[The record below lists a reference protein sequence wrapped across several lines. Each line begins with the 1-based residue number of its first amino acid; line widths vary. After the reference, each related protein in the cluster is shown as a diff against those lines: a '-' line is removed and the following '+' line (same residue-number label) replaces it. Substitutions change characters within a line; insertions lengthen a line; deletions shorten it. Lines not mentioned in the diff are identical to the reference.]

1 MLLFKYSV
9 TDSLIIFISLILDVY
24 DLKKLLL
31 KTAIGLIDL
40 AFVCI
45 GFLFMAQTHVRG
57 LGKYSPGYQTTTLQV
72 PHRDM
77 FLNLF
82 IWYPT
87 DDDRPTELIGQNAL
101 FYGRHVRPN
110 ARPKSGTHPV
120 VVFSHGSGGNALQV
134 GWLAE
139 ALAEK
144 GYVVLATNHPGTTS
158 RDSLP
163 ERTVMIWE
171 RAKDLSEILN
181 WAENPR
187 IEGLSLDTANISVA
201 GFSLGGHSALAI
213 SGLQVS
219 KGKFIEYCDRNPEI
233 WDCGWLSRGG
243 VDFSEINADL
253 YDARYLDSRVSA
265 TIAIDPALAPAAIIE
280 SALGISHPVM
290 VINFEPNEGIPE
302 ALDAAQITEVM
313 PNARYKA
320 IPQSWHFSFLPECSL
335 LGKIVIGLGGE
346 ENICSDWKLRDRSD
360 VHQALINQIVP
371 FLDESLK

>member
-1 MLLFKYSV
+1 MLLCKNRV
-9 TDSLIIFISLILDVY
+9 TDSYIIFISRILDVY
-24 DLKKLLL
+24 DLKRLLIRTVL
-31 KTAIGLIDL
+31 GLIVL
-40 AFVCI
+40 AFGCI
-45 GFLFMAQTHVRG
+45 GFLFMAQTNERG
-57 LGKYSPGYQTTTLQV
+57 AGKYSPGYQTASLQV
-72 PHRDM
+72 AHRDV

-101 FYGRHVRPN
+101 FYGHYVRPN
-110 ARPKSGTHPV
+110 AKPKSGTHPV

-144 GYVVLATNHPGTTS
+144 GYVVLAANHPGTTS

-171 RAKDLSEILN
+171 RAKDLTEILN
-181 WAENPR
+181 WAENPT
-187 IEGLSLDTANISVA
+187 IEGLSLDTENISVA

-219 KGKFIEYCDRNPEI
+219 KANFIEYCDRNPDI
-233 WDCGWLSRGG
+233 WDCGWLARGG
-243 VDFSEINADL
+243 VDFTEINADL
-253 YDARYLDSRVSA
+253 YDAHYLDSRVGA

-280 SALGISHPVM
+280 SAARITHPVM
-290 VINFEPNEGIPE
+290 VINFEPHEGVRE
-302 ALDAAQITEVM
+302 ALDAAPITEMM
-313 PNARYKA
+313 PNARYMA

-346 ENICSDWKLRDRSD
+346 ENICSDWKLRDRND
-360 VHQALINQIVP
+360 VHQALIHQIIP
-371 FLDESLK
+371 FLEENLQ

>member
-1 MLLFKYSV
+1 MLLFKYRV
-9 TDSLIIFISLILDVY
+9 TDLLIIFISLILDVY

-31 KTAIGLIDL
+31 KTAIGLIVL

-45 GFLFMAQTHVRG
+45 GFLFMAQTHERG
-57 LGKYSPGYQTTTLQV
+57 PGQYSPGYQTTTLQV
-72 PHRDM
+72 PHRDVL
-77 FLNLF
+77 LNLF

-101 FYGRHVRPN
+101 FYGHYVRPN
-110 ARPKSGTHPV
+110 AQPKSGTHPV

-171 RAKDLSEILN
+171 RAKDLTEILN
-181 WAENPR
+181 WTENPT
-187 IEGLSLDTANISVA
+187 IEGLSLDTAKISVA
-201 GFSLGGHSALAI
+201 GFSLGGYSALAI

-219 KGKFIEYCDRNPEI
+219 KAKFIEYCDRNADI

-243 VDFSEINADL
+243 VDFTEINADL
-253 YDARYLDSRVSA
+253 YDARYLDNRVVA

-280 SALGISHPVM
+280 SAAGISHPVM
-290 VINFEPNEGIPE
+290 VINFKPHEEVPE
-302 ALDAAQITEVM
+302 ALDAAQITEMM
-313 PNARYKA
+313 PNARYKT

-360 VHQALINQIVP
+360 VYKALINQLVP

>member
-1 MLLFKYSV
+1 MLLFKYRV
-9 TDSLIIFISLILDVY
+9 TDLLIIFISLILDVY

-31 KTAIGLIDL
+31 KTAIGLIVL

-45 GFLFMAQTHVRG
+45 GFLFMAQTHERG
-57 LGKYSPGYQTTTLQV
+57 PRKYSPGYQTTTLQV
-72 PHRDM
+72 PHRDV
-77 FLNLF
+77 FLNLN

-101 FYGRHVRPN
+101 FYGHYVRPN
-110 ARPKSGTHPV
+110 AQPKSGTHPV

-158 RDSLP
+158 SDSLP

-171 RAKDLSEILN
+171 RAKDLTEILN
-181 WAENPR
+181 WAENPT

-219 KGKFIEYCDRNPEI
+219 KAKFIEYCDRNADI

-243 VDFSEINADL
+243 VDFTEINADL
-253 YDARYLDSRVSA
+253 YDARYLDSRVGA

-280 SALGISHPVM
+280 SAVGISHPVM
-290 VINFEPNEGIPE
+290 VINFKPHEGVPE
-302 ALDAAQITEVM
+302 ALDAAQITEMM

-320 IPQSWHFSFLPECSL
+320 IPHCWHFSFLPECSL

-346 ENICSDWKLRDRSD
+346 ENICSDWKLRNRSD

>member
-1 MLLFKYSV
+1 MKRLLIRTV
-9 TDSLIIFISLILDVY
+9 L
-24 DLKKLLL
+24 
-31 KTAIGLIDL
+31 GLIVL
-40 AFVCI
+40 AFGCT
-45 GFLFMAQTHVRG
+45 GFLFVAQTNERG
-57 LGKYSPGYQTTTLQV
+57 AGKYSPGYQTATLQV
-72 PHRDM
+72 PHRDV

-87 DDDRPTELIGQNAL
+87 DDDRPTKLMGQNAL
-101 FYGRHVRPN
+101 FYGHYVRPN
-110 ARPKSGTHPV
+110 AKPKSGTHPV

-144 GYVVLATNHPGTTS
+144 GYVVLAANHPGTTS

-171 RAKDLSEILN
+171 RANDLSEILN
-181 WAENPR
+181 WAENPT
-187 IEGLSLDTANISVA
+187 IEGLSLDTENISVA

-219 KGKFIEYCDRNPEI
+219 KANFIEYCDRNPGI
-233 WDCGWLSRGG
+233 WDCGWLARGG
-243 VDFSEINADL
+243 VDFDEINAEL
-253 YDARYLDSRVSA
+253 YDAHYLDSRVGA

-280 SALGISHPVM
+280 SAASITHPVM
-290 VINFEPNEGIPE
+290 IINFEPHEGVPE
-302 ALDAAQITEVM
+302 ALDAAQITEMM
-313 PNARYKA
+313 PNARYMA

-360 VHQALINQIVP
+360 VHQALIHQIIP
-371 FLDESLK
+371 FLEENLK

>member
-1 MLLFKYSV
+1 MLLFKYRV
-9 TDSLIIFISLILDVY
+9 TDLLIIFISLILDVY

-31 KTAIGLIDL
+31 KTAMGLIVF

-45 GFLFMAQTHVRG
+45 GFLFMAQTHERG
-57 LGKYSPGYQTTTLQV
+57 PGKYSPGYQTTTLQV
-72 PHRDM
+72 PHRDVL
-77 FLNLF
+77 LNLF

-101 FYGRHVRPN
+101 FYGHYVRPN
-110 ARPKSGTHPV
+110 AQPKSGTHPV

-171 RAKDLSEILN
+171 RAKDLTEILN
-181 WAENPR
+181 WTENPT
-187 IEGLSLDTANISVA
+187 IEGLSLDTAKISVA
-201 GFSLGGHSALAI
+201 GFSLGGYSALAI

-219 KGKFIEYCDRNPEI
+219 KAKFIEYCDRNADI

-243 VDFSEINADL
+243 VDFTEINADL
-253 YDARYLDSRVSA
+253 YDARYLDNRVVA

-280 SALGISHPVM
+280 SAVGISHPVM
-290 VINFEPNEGIPE
+290 VINFKPHEGVPE
-302 ALDAAQITEVM
+302 ALDAAQITEMM

-320 IPQSWHFSFLPECSL
+320 IPHCWHFSFLPECSL

-371 FLDESLK
+371 F

>member
-1 MLLFKYSV
+1 MKRLLIRTV
-9 TDSLIIFISLILDVY
+9 L
-24 DLKKLLL
+24 
-31 KTAIGLIDL
+31 GLIVL
-40 AFVCI
+40 AFGCT
-45 GFLFMAQTHVRG
+45 GFLFVAQTNERG
-57 LGKYSPGYQTTTLQV
+57 AGKYSPGYQTATLQV
-72 PHRDM
+72 PHRDV

-87 DDDRPTELIGQNAL
+87 DDDRPTKLMGQNAL
-101 FYGRHVRPN
+101 FYGHYVRPN
-110 ARPKSGTHPV
+110 AKPNSGTHPV

-139 ALAEK
+139 GLAEK
-144 GYVVLATNHPGTTS
+144 GYVVLAANHPGTTS

-171 RAKDLSEILN
+171 RANDLSEILN
-181 WAENPR
+181 WAENPT
-187 IEGLSLDTANISVA
+187 IEGLSLDTENISVA

-219 KGKFIEYCDRNPEI
+219 KANSIEYCDRNPDI
-233 WDCGWLSRGG
+233 WDCGWLARGG
-243 VDFSEINADL
+243 VDFEEINAEL
-253 YDARYLDSRVSA
+253 YDAHYLDSRVGA

-280 SALGISHPVM
+280 SAASITHPVM
-290 VINFEPNEGIPE
+290 IINFEPHEGVPE
-302 ALDAAQITEVM
+302 ALDAAQITEMM
-313 PNARYKA
+313 PNARYMA

-360 VHQALINQIVP
+360 VHQALIHQIIP
-371 FLDESLK
+371 FLEENLK

>member
-1 MLLFKYSV
+1 MLLFKYRV
-9 TDSLIIFISLILDVY
+9 TDLLIIFISLILDVY

-31 KTAIGLIDL
+31 KTAIGLIVF

-45 GFLFMAQTHVRG
+45 GFLFMAQTHERG
-57 LGKYSPGYQTTTLQV
+57 PGQYSPGYQTATLQV
-72 PHRDM
+72 PHRDVL
-77 FLNLF
+77 LNLF

-101 FYGRHVRPN
+101 FYGHYVRPN
-110 ARPKSGTHPV
+110 AQPKSGTHPV

-158 RDSLP
+158 SDSLP

-171 RAKDLSEILN
+171 RAKDLTEILN
-181 WAENPR
+181 WTENPT
-187 IEGLSLDTANISVA
+187 IEGLSLDTAKISVA
-201 GFSLGGHSALAI
+201 GFSLGGYSALAI

-219 KGKFIEYCDRNPEI
+219 KAKFIESCDRNADI
-233 WDCGWLSRGG
+233 WDCDWLSRGG
-243 VDFSEINADL
+243 VDFTEINADL
-253 YDARYLDSRVSA
+253 YDARYLDNRVVA

-280 SALGISHPVM
+280 SAVGISHPVM
-290 VINFEPNEGIPE
+290 VINFKPHEGVPE
-302 ALDAAQITEVM
+302 ALDAAQITEMM

-320 IPQSWHFSFLPECSL
+320 IPHCWNFSFLPECSL

-346 ENICSDWKLRDRSD
+346 ENICSDWKLRNRSD
-360 VHQALINQIVP
+360 FHQALINQIVP

>member
-1 MLLFKYSV
+1 MLLSKYRV
-9 TDSLIIFISLILDVY
+9 TDTLIIFISLILDVY
-24 DLKKLLL
+24 DLKKLLI
-31 KTAIGLIDL
+31 KTAIGLIVL

-45 GFLFMAQTHVRG
+45 GFLFMAQTHERG
-57 LGKYSPGYQTTTLQV
+57 PGKYSPGYQTTTLQV
-72 PHRDM
+72 PHRDVL
-77 FLNLF
+77 LNLF

-101 FYGRHVRPN
+101 FYGHYVRPN
-110 ARPKSGTHPV
+110 AQPKSGTHPV
-120 VVFSHGSGGNALQV
+120 VVFSHGSGGNALQL

-171 RAKDLSEILN
+171 RAKDLTEILN
-181 WAENPR
+181 WAENPT

-219 KGKFIEYCDRNPEI
+219 KAKFIEYCDRNADI
-233 WDCGWLSRGG
+233 WDCGWLAQGG
-243 VDFSEINADL
+243 VYFTEINADL
-253 YDARYLDSRVSA
+253 YDARYLDSRVGA

-280 SALGISHPVM
+280 SAARITHPVM
-290 VINFEPNEGIPE
+290 VINFEPHEGVPE
-302 ALDAAQITEVM
+302 ALDAARITEAM

-320 IPQSWHFSFLPECSL
+320 IPKSWHFSFLPEYSL

-371 FLDESLK
+371 SLDESLK

>member
-1 MLLFKYSV
+1 MLLFKHRV
-9 TDSLIIFISLILDVY
+9 TDLLIIFISLIWDVY

-31 KTAIGLIDL
+31 KTAIGLIVL

-45 GFLFMAQTHVRG
+45 GFLFMAQTHERG
-57 LGKYSPGYQTTTLQV
+57 PGKYSPGYQTTTLQV
-72 PHRDM
+72 PHRDVL
-77 FLNLF
+77 LNLF

-87 DDDRPTELIGQNAL
+87 DDDSPTELIGQNAL
-101 FYGRHVRPN
+101 FYGHYVRPN
-110 ARPKSGTHPV
+110 AQPKSGKHPV

-181 WAENPR
+181 WAENPT
-187 IEGLSLDTANISVA
+187 IEGLSLDIANISVA

-219 KGKFIEYCDRNPEI
+219 KAKFIEYCDRKVDI

-243 VDFSEINADL
+243 VDFTEINADL
-253 YDARYLDSRVSA
+253 YKARYLDNRVGA

-280 SALGISHPVM
+280 SAACISHPVM
-290 VINFEPNEGIPE
+290 VINFKPHEGVPE
-302 ALDAAQITEVM
+302 ALDAAQITEMM
-313 PNARYKA
+313 PNARYKS

-335 LGKIVIGLGGE
+335 LGKIVIGLGRE
-346 ENICSDWKLRDRSD
+346 ENIRSDWKFRDRND

-371 FLDESLK
+371 F